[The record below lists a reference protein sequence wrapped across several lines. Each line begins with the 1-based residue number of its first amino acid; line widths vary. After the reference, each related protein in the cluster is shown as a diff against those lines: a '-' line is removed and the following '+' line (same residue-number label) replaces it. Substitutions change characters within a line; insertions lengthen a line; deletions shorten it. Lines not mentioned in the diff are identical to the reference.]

1 MSAPAQT
8 QALRRALGKWDLTAI
23 GVNQVIG
30 SAIFLIQADVARI
43 VGSWGPV
50 MFLGIGLSSLF
61 VALCFA
67 EVGSRFESTGGPIG
81 PARVAFGRFVG
92 FEVGWMLW
100 FSRVSS
106 GASVINGMA
115 LALGYYWPVLSTGPP
130 RTLVIL
136 AVLGA
141 LTWINVRG
149 IRQTSWLVNTFTIG
163 KLLPLVVF
171 VLVGAFYFDPGR
183 IVPSDTVSIENLGA
197 AALLLIFAYGGYEVT
212 GVPAGEASNPKKDVP
227 FAFIATILIASG
239 VMTLTAA
246 VAAGLLPDLTATRT
260 PIADASA
267 LVMGAFGG
275 LLVSVGSVVS
285 MTGNNMGQ
293 LLSGSRTVFALAE
306 GGDLPPVFARVH
318 PVYRTP
324 HVAIWFTSIV
334 LVVLALTGSVRV
346 HGGGE
351 RGGAAGGVLSACGAT
366 LRLRRADMAGRVAP
380 AEFTAPLGPVIPAV
394 AIAITLSI
402 LAGATVNQLLS
413 GVAALAA
420 GGRCSPSRPGA
431 RGRRP
436 ERYRRFVT
444 AAVSA
449 SSSSSS
455 RASSRPFGEL
465 PHDSSRVVILVTTQ
479 FTSHRP
485 PPDSRTAATDR
496 ACSSTSQSSNSVASA
511 SRPAAPMFQSS
522 S

>member
-1 MSAPAQT
+1 MPG
-8 QALRRALGKWDLTAI
+8 LRRALGKWDLTAI

-67 EVGSRFESTGGPIG
+67 EVGSRFDRTGGPIG

-115 LALGYYWPVLSTGPP
+115 LALGYYWPVLSTGGP

-136 AVLGA
+136 GVLGA

-149 IRQTSWLVNTFTIG
+149 IRQTSWLVNAFTIG
-163 KLLPLVVF
+163 KLLPLVIF
-171 VLVGAFYFDPGR
+171 VLVGVFFFDPGR
-183 IVPSDTVSIENLGA
+183 VVPTELVSLENFGA

-239 VMTLTAA
+239 VMTLAAA

-306 GGDLPPVFARVH
+306 NGDLPPVFARVH
-318 PVYRTP
+318 PEYRTP
-324 HVAIWFTSIV
+324 YVAIWFTSIV
-334 LVVLALTGSVRV
+334 LVVLALTGSFVFM
-346 HGGGE
+346 
-351 RGGAAGGVLSACGAT
+351 AAVSAVARLVVYLSACGAT
-366 LRLRRADMAGRVAP
+366 LRLRRADMTTQVAP
-380 AEFTAPLGPVIPAV
+380 ANFTVPLGPVIPV
-394 AIAITLSI
+394 IAILISLSI
-402 LAGATVNQLLS
+402 LAGATAQQLLA
-413 GVAALAA
+413 GLAALAV
-420 GGRCSPSRPGA
+420 GGVLFAIATQG
-431 RGRRP
+431 
-436 ERYRRFVT
+436 T
-444 AAVSA
+444 AK
-449 SSSSSS
+449 
-455 RASSRPFGEL
+455 
-465 PHDSSRVVILVTTQ
+465 TT
-479 FTSHRP
+479 
-485 PPDSRTAATDR
+485 
-496 ACSSTSQSSNSVASA
+496 
-511 SRPAAPMFQSS
+511 
-522 S
+522 